1 MGASFDET
9 VREAKEESGFM
20 RGGARFRQ
28 EKKHRIGE
36 GPAVIE
42 MQDHE
47 GRPHRTKRPYSEN
60 EDD

>member
-9 VREAKEESGFM
+9 VREAKEESGFTR
-20 RGGARFRQ
+20 RGVRFRQ
-28 EKKHRIGE
+28 EKRHRTGE
-36 GPAVIE
+36 GPATIE

-47 GRPHRTKRPYSEN
+47 GRPHRIKRSYSDK